1 MRALQTY
8 EHSQSRRWALLMLTR
23 SKFVTL
29 TCRIL
34 VMKTARAKL
43 VLVRDLAEDQ
53 TPSPLLCMTTERAL
67 TRMQTRRS
75 MQEIRLATTRQ
86 RLTNRKV
93 LPTSALPARSIPT
106 RWLVHRHAPP
116 AQVTS
121 FLIMGGWICLVT
133 VSLVACLITTM

>member
-1 MRALQTY
+1 
-8 EHSQSRRWALLMLTR
+8 LMLTR
-23 SKFVTL
+23 LKFVTL

-75 MQEIRLATTRQ
+75 MLEIRLVTTRQ

-93 LPTSALPARSIPT
+93 LPTSALLARPPQT
-106 RWLVHRHAPP
+106 RWSVRRHAHP

-121 FLIMGGWICLVT
+121 FLIMGGWICSVT
-133 VSLVACLITTM
+133 VSLVAHLMATM